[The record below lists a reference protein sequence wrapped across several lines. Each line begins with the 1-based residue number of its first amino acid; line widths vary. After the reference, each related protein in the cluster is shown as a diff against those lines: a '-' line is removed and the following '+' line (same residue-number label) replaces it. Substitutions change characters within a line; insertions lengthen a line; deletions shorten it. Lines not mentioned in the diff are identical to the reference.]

1 MPGIF
6 AYLNFL
12 EPKTRREIL
21 EHLIKGMQRQEY
33 RGYDSAGVAIDD
45 PTNLDSITI
54 IKRQGKVKVLED
66 DIWSRSDLEL
76 DQKFLS
82 HVGLAHTRWATH
94 GTPCDVN
101 SHPHRS
107 DTDNEFVVVHNGII
121 TNYKDIKKLLI
132 KKGFE
137 FESETDTEIIAKLI
151 KHVHDTLPN
160 LSFRELVEQVI
171 SQLVRETEH
180 SRRMKM
186 RQKRSVGVRSN
197 GRSHPN
203 LSSIF
208 V

>member
-1 MPGIF
+1 M
-6 AYLNFL
+6 
-12 EPKTRREIL
+12 

-45 PTNLDSITI
+45 PTNLDSIAI
-54 IKRQGKVKVLED
+54 IKRHGKVKVLED
-66 DIWSRSDLEL
+66 EIWSQKEDLKL

-94 GTPCDVN
+94 GTPSDVN

-107 DTDNEFVVVHNGII
+107 DDNNEFVVVHNGII

-171 SQLVRETEH
+171 SQLVRVKKLSFLLRFDTL
-180 SRRMKM
+180 
-186 RQKRSVGVRSN
+186 RS
-197 GRSHPN
+197 
-203 LSSIF
+203 LLK
-208 V
+208 